1 MHIKKWSPLKMKAC
15 NALKNRI
22 HAKIWKHI
30 KNMKAYKKSKSTWRK
45 CRYVKNWRYVRQVK
59 KERACQASKK
69 KGKKSK
75 AHKKKVCKVIKK
87 CSPLSQLE
95 FTS

>member
-30 KNMKAYKKSKSTWRK
+30 KNIRKRHIRKA
-45 CRYVKNWRYVRQVK
+45 
-59 KERACQASKK
+59 
-69 KGKKSK
+69 K
-75 AHKKKVCKVIKK
+75 AHEENVG
-87 CSPLSQLE
+87 
-95 FTS
+95 T